1 MQPNRLTE
9 LPTPKWKV
17 GDTVFTV
24 ETRDG
29 QETAQCPDCLGTGTW
44 EVRSRAG
51 FETTAQCPRCNGAGK
66 LGLRSRVALVRQL
79 TVGSL
84 RVSTVAYHDDEH
96 VEYMCDETG
105 VGSGSIWRES
115 RLRATREE
123 ATEAAEFAAAIER
136 DGLDKGL
143 PGEERR
149 QIRYLNKYQMRDA
162 ELKSSD
168 HRAWS
173 AEYDYNRLMEKIASL
188 EAGTFLSSY
197 GFDEDEE
204 KADRPWGGSLD
215 LSEGMI
221 RLLQE
226 HLCSFAGDRA
236 VEGLRKA
243 RRDFH
248 DGKECKC

>member
-29 QETAQCPDCLGTGTW
+29 QETAQCPDCLGTKVW
-44 EVRSRAG
+44 AVRSPGG
-51 FETTAQCPRCNGAGK
+51 FETTVECPRCSGTGK
-66 LGLRSRVALVRQL
+66 LGLRSRMALVRQL

-84 RVSTVAYHDDEH
+84 RVSTVAYHGDEH
-96 VEYMCDETG
+96 IEYMCDETG

-123 ATEAAEFAAAIER
+123 AAAAAELEAAKER
-136 DGLDKGL
+136 ADLDRGL

-149 QIRYLNKYQMRDA
+149 QIRYLNKYTMMTA
-162 ELKSSD
+162 EAKAAD
-168 HRAWS
+168 RRAWS
-173 AEYDYNRLMEKIASL
+173 AEYDYRRLIENIAKL
-188 EAGTFLSSY
+188 EHGTFLSSY
-197 GFDEDEE
+197 GFEEDEE
-204 KADRPWGGSLD
+204 KAGRPWGASLD
-215 LSEGMI
+215 LEPGVV

-226 HLCSFAGDRA
+226 HLCSFAGENAVAALREARA
-236 VEGLRKA
+236 NLE
-243 RRDFH
+243 
-248 DGKECKC
+248 KECKC